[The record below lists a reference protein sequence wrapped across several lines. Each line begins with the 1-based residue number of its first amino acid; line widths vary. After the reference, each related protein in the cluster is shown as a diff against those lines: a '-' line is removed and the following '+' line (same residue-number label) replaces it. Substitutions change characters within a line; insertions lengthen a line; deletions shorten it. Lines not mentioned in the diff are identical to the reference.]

1 MGNALKLPK
10 GFVHEDEQT
19 LPDGFIF
26 EDAEGVVP
34 VVPDPAR
41 VEQGIKDTLDIAEK
55 SNVPIHSATQSHRSF
70 LDIIARQD
78 TAWQRLLDMPR
89 RINVPFTEP
98 IVPITPEQVI
108 QAERE
113 SALRALE
120 MQLGLALTDPS
131 VVGSIPVAPIHP
143 LRTAEEIAKGGV
155 RFGETVLG
163 VAGGTVPNWVGRFIE
178 AGGRALDDFVKLGTV
193 NKDQIYNPYAEA
205 IMAFGRN
212 MSRQGKA
219 DRKLW
224 AERAQTG
231 WEALDPQLKETD
243 PVSYGAGRLTEGV
256 ASSALSVLAVYLSG
270 GGAAP
275 ALLNQ
280 GFQINRGLVALSL
293 LSAAGGF
300 EHAQALEDPTKAE
313 TENFLWSTVQ
323 GFADGL
329 IEYVMESS
337 FLDDVGRGGKAL
349 TAGRKEATEEFFT
362 GGMQTLRAKTLEND
376 TKGMSAYDSI
386 KDAVVTWLANS
397 PWDVA
402 AGFIG
407 GYGIQ
412 GGANLVALTK
422 TANAIPLEPEGVST
436 EPAPAPEV
444 KLVPLKRKPQPAPAA
459 EEAKP
464 EQVDTGG
471 EIIDRAIREDLIEKF
486 VKVEDHREDVKS
498 QLVQE
503 LAEITGLNPNDITDL
518 SPKAV
523 GDLIDIERLPESQQ
537 ETIRNLVTDYGDA
550 TERLQKLQTERNRID
565 APLREFA
572 AQPAPAAEVTPEGE
586 VPIQKPFAEEG
597 AGGIAWQTAMKNV
610 LALAEK
616 DRPLIKKEQA
626 EARSQRVG
634 AMAGTL
640 EFLRGK
646 GVPGKEAIHR
656 ASGQL
661 KGALTNYEGRYQPLE
676 DIIEPAFIQA
686 AENDIADTENLTPF
700 DRISLTNH
708 DKSGA
713 WDKMLRGAAMTP
725 GDVRLI
731 RKWQPLLA
739 KEASKRVPLSTKF
752 WSGLESL
759 LGTLKFGAGFDIQ
772 TRRQA
777 RWLRGRHPIIFR
789 KAVGRNIAA
798 YISNQY
804 ADKMAAETES
814 SPNYKME
821 ARFSSQKNGL
831 KFLSRHPE
839 VSVDRPEQF
848 TATIPKELPFLGKRL
863 KVVGKGAEIVYK
875 YTGGQIGRVHAASMR
890 GFIDSFNWMQQ
901 RLWDQQI
908 DNWKQNNIE
917 ITPKMLHD
925 LVDFQNT
932 MMGMAKPKTNF
943 GQAVNRVMRPVM
955 WSPSLTWSRVRTPSL
970 MLSNSTMRTEVAATL
985 GTYIGTG
992 MLYLGAASMLARWWD
1007 LDDVVEWDTDSSDF
1021 GKIKIGNTRWDVFGD
1036 GGPYIRAILQTW
1048 KGTKKNQAGRVTTR
1062 EGFEKLEPFKQLF
1075 RNKRA
1080 PAMDLFLKIWTGR
1093 NYYGGDAWAL
1103 PDYESMRREGG
1114 RKAEI
1119 ADWHEKFMESEKTEV
1134 AFFISKE
1141 VYDRFMPF
1149 FIQSAAEAAWF
1160 DGWPQALGSGTDEF
1174 FSGQALTYE
1183 PSTSAEL
1190 QIVQDVAATQ
1200 EFDQLWDDLTP
1211 SQQAQLHSQIP
1222 EMERLEM
1229 KKASEKLP
1237 PEEISL
1243 AKQNRA
1249 AKRIFKAMPDAVKKE
1264 MNAVGVRISA
1274 PSRKIG
1280 KFFLN
1285 EDRYKAYEN
1294 MVRQEVETS
1303 LSRRI
1308 ETPRWET
1315 KSEVTR
1321 MRIMKDDIKRAKAR
1335 ATSRLLVAINR
1346 NKL

>member
-1 MGNALKLPK
+1 MGNAIKLPE

-55 SNVPIHSATQSHRSF
+55 SNVPIHSATQSHRTF
-70 LDIIARQD
+70 LNIIARQD

-98 IVPITPEQVI
+98 IVPITPEQI
-108 QAERE
+108 IEAERE
-113 SALRALE
+113 SAQRALE
-120 MQLGLALTDPS
+120 MQLGLIADPKGLD
-131 VVGSIPVAPIHP
+131 VPAAPIHP
-143 LRTAEEIAKGGV
+143 LRTAKEIAKGGV

-243 PVSYGAGRLTEGV
+243 PISYGAGRLTEGV

-349 TAGRKEATEEFFT
+349 TAGRKEAAEEFFT

-386 KDAVVTWLANS
+386 KDAVVTWLVGS
-397 PWDVA
+397 PWDIA

-422 TANAIPLEPEGVST
+422 TANAIPLEIEEAPAEPAKPTTTAEPTITPKKPTEAPATETFAQTPEDAQRALRIFQIFQETGNEAILEDLPPSAEVTITPEEVDLSLARSLDTVEKRVTFKENAIQAIGAVELDEAGFADLRNALVAYQNVWGETDPLPEGIQRFIGIS
-436 EPAPAPEV
+436 
-444 KLVPLKRKPQPAPAA
+444 
-459 EEAKP
+459 
-464 EQVDTGG
+464 
-471 EIIDRAIREDLIEKF
+471 I
-486 VKVEDHREDVKS
+486 
-498 QLVQE
+498 
-503 LAEITGLNPNDITDL
+503 
-518 SPKAV
+518 
-523 GDLIDIERLPESQQ
+523 
-537 ETIRNLVTDYGDA
+537 
-550 TERLQKLQTERNRID
+550 
-565 APLREFA
+565 
-572 AQPAPAAEVTPEGE
+572 QPAPAAEVTPEGE

-616 DRPLIKKEQA
+616 DRPLIKKEQV
-626 EARSQRVG
+626 EARSKRVG

-777 RWLRGRHPIIFR
+777 RWMRGRHPIIFR

-831 KFLSRHPE
+831 KFLFRHPE

-863 KVVGKGAEIVYK
+863 KVVGKGAEVVYK

-908 DNWKQNNIE
+908 NNWKQNNIE

-985 GTYIGTG
+985 GTYIGTA

-1036 GGPYIRAILQTW
+1036 GGPYIRAILQAW

-1160 DGWPQALGSGTDEF
+1160 DGWPQALGAGTDEF

-1285 EDRYKAYEN
+1285 EDRYKAYED

-1321 MRIMKDDIKRAKAR
+1321 MKIMKDDIKRAKAR

>member
-1 MGNALKLPK
+1 MANRLTGLLDKPK
-10 GFVHEDEQT
+10 VKVNR
-19 LPDGFIF
+19 L
-26 EDAEGVVP
+26 EGLLDPVVP
-34 VVPDPAR
+34 IVPDPAR

-55 SNVPIHSATQSHRSF
+55 SNVPIPSATQSHKTF
-70 LDIIARQD
+70 QDIILRQD

-89 RINVPFTEP
+89 RINVPFTDP
-98 IVPITPEQVI
+98 VVPVTPEDVI
-108 QAERE
+108 RAEKE
-113 SALRALE
+113 SAQRALE
-120 MQLGLALTDPS
+120 MQLGLAVTDPS
-131 VVGSIPVAPIHP
+131 VVGSIPAAPIHP

-163 VAGGTVPNWVGRFIE
+163 ISGGTVPNWVGRFIE

-193 NKDQIYNPYAEA
+193 DKDQIYNPYAEA

-280 GFQINRGLVALSL
+280 GFRINRGLVALSG

-300 EHAQALEDPTKAE
+300 EHAQALEDPTKGE

-337 FLDDVGRGGKAL
+337 FLDDVGKGGKAL

-376 TKGMSAYDSI
+376 AKGMSAYDSI
-386 KDAVVTWLANS
+386 KDAVKTWLVGS
-397 PWDVA
+397 PWDIA

-412 GGANLVALTK
+412 GGANLIALTK
-422 TANAIPLEPEGVST
+422 TANAIPLEVEEAPT
-436 EPAPAPEV
+436 APAKPSEV
-444 KLVPLKRKPQPAPAA
+444 APPADAPINVYKTTDGTVTGLQETDVELRDGVLVDK
-459 EEAKP
+459 
-464 EQVDTGG
+464 DTGKPVILDTEASG
-471 EIIDRAIREDLIEKF
+471 SAI
-486 VKVEDHREDVKS
+486 
-498 QLVQE
+498 
-503 LAEITGLNPNDITDL
+503 A
-518 SPKAV
+518 
-523 GDLIDIERLPESQQ
+523 
-537 ETIRNLVTDYGDA
+537 
-550 TERLQKLQTERNRID
+550 
-565 APLREFA
+565 
-572 AQPAPAAEVTPEGE
+572 APAAEVTPEGE
-586 VPIQKPFAEEG
+586 VPIQKPLAEEG

-616 DRPLIKKEQA
+616 DRPLIKKEQT

-708 DKSGA
+708 DKTGA

-777 RWLRGRHPIIFR
+777 RWMRGRHPIIFR

-863 KVVGKGAEIVYK
+863 KVVGKGAEVVYK

-901 RLWDQQI
+901 KLWDQQI
-908 DNWKQNNIE
+908 NNWKQNNIE

-992 MLYLGAASMLARWWD
+992 LMYLGAASMLARWWD
-1007 LDDVVEWDTDSSDF
+1007 LDDVVEWDVDSSDF
-1021 GKIKIGNTRWDVFGD
+1021 GKIKLGNTRWDIFGD
-1036 GGPYIRAILQTW
+1036 GGPYVRAILQTW

-1062 EGFEKLEPFKQLF
+1062 EGFEKLQPFKQLF

-1103 PDYESMRREGG
+1103 PDYDSMRREGG

-1160 DGWPQALGSGTDEF
+1160 DGWPQALGAGTDEF

-1200 EFDQLWDDLTP
+1200 EFDKLWDDLTP

-1237 PEEISL
+1237 PEEISF

-1285 EDRYKAYEN
+1285 EDRYKAYEG

-1308 ETPRWET
+1308 ETPRWES

-1321 MRIMKDDIKRAKAR
+1321 MKIMKDDIKRAKAR

-1346 NKL
+1346 DKL